1 MICKKIYYSHFRNIE
16 SALIEPEPGVNLLY
30 GENAEGKTNAL
41 EGIYLLAQ
49 GRSHRTVHE
58 NEFIMQGSAGAVI
71 QMVYQDAKREQKLEM
86 RFLGKGKKVCA
97 KNGVYL
103 KKMSEFIGNFR
114 AVLFCPEH
122 LMMVKSG
129 PAERRAFADGGIAQ
143 LDANHVVNLQR
154 YNSILAQRNQLLKNA
169 AIQPKAFEETIRL
182 WSLQLAE
189 YAEKVSIG
197 RSEYMEKVDFHVK
210 NIFDDMTGGKE
221 IPSFRC
227 RKTLSRDEYYKI
239 FTENIDKELRAGIT
253 LYGPHKDDIEIFL
266 NGQSARSFASQGQQR
281 SLAVAM
287 KLAEGE
293 ISKEVGGEY
302 PVFLMDDLLSELDG
316 KRSEYLLNTFVD
328 RQVII
333 TGCSIENV
341 RQYAGKGLFR
351 VEKGRYTKLPS

>member
-1 MICKKIYYSHFRNIE
+1 MICKKIIFSQFRNIE
-16 SALIEPEPGVNLLY
+16 SAVIEPEPGVNLLY

-58 NEFIMQGSAGAVI
+58 NEFIMQGKEGAALK
-71 QMVYQDAKREQKLEM
+71 MVYADSRREQTLEM

-122 LMMVKSG
+122 LAIVKSG
-129 PAERRAFADGGIAQ
+129 PSERRAFADGGIAQ
-143 LDANHVVNLQR
+143 LDSDHVVALQR
-154 YNSILAQRNQLLKNA
+154 YNSVLAQRNQLLKNA
-169 AIQPKAFEETIRL
+169 AFDRAIAEATLPI
-182 WSLQLAE
+182 WSEQLAT
-189 YAEKVSIG
+189 YAEKVAEG
-197 RSEYMEKVDFHVK
+197 RQRYIEKV
-210 NIFDDMTGGKE
+210 NEYTAYIFEDMMGGREKPE
-221 IPSFRC
+221 ISY
-227 RKTLSRDEYYKI
+227 RKGLSKDEYYKL
-239 FTENIDKELRAGIT
+239 FTENQEREIRAGVS
-253 LYGPHKDDIEIFL
+253 LYGPHKDDIDITL
-266 NGQSARSFASQGQQR
+266 NGKSARSYASQGQQR

-293 ISKEVGGEY
+293 ISRQVSGEY

-316 KRSEYLLNTFVD
+316 KRSHYLLNTFTD

-333 TGCSIENV
+333 TGCSAENV
-341 RQYAGKGLFR
+341 KQYAGKGLFR
-351 VEKGRYTKLPS
+351 VEKGRYTKLPL

>member
-16 SALIEPEPGVNLLY
+16 SAVIEPEPGVNLLY

-58 NEFIMQGSAGAVI
+58 NEFIMQGSTGAVI
-71 QMVYQDAKREQKLEM
+71 QMIYRDAKRDQRLEM

-122 LMMVKSG
+122 LSMVKSG

-143 LDANHVVNLQR
+143 LDASHVVNLQR
-154 YNSILAQRNQLLKNA
+154 YNSILAQRNQLIKSA
-169 AIQPKAFEETIRL
+169 ATEKKAFEDTIRL
-182 WSLQLAE
+182 WSEQLAE
-189 YAEKVSIG
+189 YAEKVGIA
-197 RSEYMEKVDFHVK
+197 RARYMERVDLHVK
-210 NIFDDMTGGKE
+210 NIFDDMTCGRE

-227 RKTLSRDEYYKI
+227 KKTLSRDEYYKV

-266 NGQSARSFASQGQQR
+266 CGQSARSFASQGQQR

-293 ISKEVGGEY
+293 ISREVGGEY

-316 KRSEYLLNTFVD
+316 KRSEYLLNTFHD

-333 TGCSIENV
+333 TGCSAESV